1 MLEQQQVKRYVY
13 LKIEELA
20 FFMKDYISYL
30 HKYISAKKEGEMRE
44 RIKKLTIFKEN
55 ANYLIEN
62 TKTLEKNTIFYIAT
76 SKIYCRQNVFK
87 IGHITA
93 DTKQA
98 LKSRL
103 AQYNTGKA
111 GDDLFYY
118 IYVKIIHNASD
129 IDVRLKRILKD
140 FKHNKRKEMV
150 IMNYE
155 ALIKIINLY
164 INHNEEEYDTF
175 NEIVNN
181 YIRLYIDQPVNI
193 IEPINIDKLFINEEK
208 EEIKLT
214 EKKRNNNMS
223 SLTEE
228 ERRVK
233 IIEHMNDFLSTT
245 NGSFDYDLHKNK
257 LRNITISWMSFISSF
272 EEQYNI
278 KTKRSMWKQLFKTI
292 TKVPCID
299 KVKWTGK

>member
-1 MLEQQQVKRYVY
+1 
-13 LKIEELA
+13 
-20 FFMKDYISYL
+20 
-30 HKYISAKKEGEMRE
+30 
-44 RIKKLTIFKEN
+44 
-55 ANYLIEN
+55 
-62 TKTLEKNTIFYIAT
+62 
-76 SKIYCRQNVFK
+76 
-87 IGHITA
+87 
-93 DTKQA
+93 
-98 LKSRL
+98 
-103 AQYNTGKA
+103 
-111 GDDLFYY
+111 
-118 IYVKIIHNASD
+118 
-129 IDVRLKRILKD
+129 
-140 FKHNKRKEMV
+140 
-150 IMNYE
+150 MNYE

-164 INHNEEEYDTF
+164 INQNEGEYDTF

-181 YIRLYIDQPVNI
+181 YITLYIDQPVNI

-257 LRNITISWMSFISSF
+257 LRKITISWMSFISSF